1 MNAWGELRNLHKG
14 EIGVVIGNGTGLN
27 NVPLDFLYQY
37 PTFGTNRI
45 YEFNGFSP
53 DYYVCV
59 NPKIITQSQHE
70 IKAVETLKFISNN
83 AIYKG
88 DAIRLNTST
97 TGHTLPAFSTEPYIW
112 IPEGFTVTYVCLQL
126 AFFMGFKTILLVGVD
141 HKYKHNGK
149 PNQLLVSNGND
160 PNHFSKDYFPKGYE
174 WNAPDLEKCEQY
186 YALAEQVYR
195 NAGREI
201 INLSD
206 PTELDIFEKGNI
218 NKWL

>member
-1 MNAWGELRNLHKG
+1 MNAWGELRNLHKD

-45 YEFNGFSP
+45 YLLENFTP

-59 NPKIITQSQHE
+59 NPEVIRQYSKE
-70 IKAVETLKFISNN
+70 IEAIESFKFISEK

-88 DAIRLNTST
+88 NAYRIQTSA
-97 TGHTLPAFSTEPYIW
+97 TGHALPAFSMEPYIW

-141 HKYKHNGK
+141 HKYRFSGQPNELLTAKGK
-149 PNQLLVSNGND
+149 DV
-160 PNHFSKDYFPKGYE
+160 NHFSSEYFANGAK